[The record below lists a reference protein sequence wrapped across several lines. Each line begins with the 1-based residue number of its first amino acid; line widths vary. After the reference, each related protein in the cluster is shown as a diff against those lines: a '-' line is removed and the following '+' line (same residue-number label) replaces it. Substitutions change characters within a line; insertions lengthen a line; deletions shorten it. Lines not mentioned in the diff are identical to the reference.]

1 MEGSPF
7 SIAGIDSIRVKWMD
21 VSTPVRRLHSNSKEL
36 THLKPNLMPN
46 NPKPIE
52 ANTKTK
58 SKKKLSERSIGYL
71 LIAPAMI
78 LIFVI
83 AIWPVFQSFY
93 YSMFDLRLNN
103 PGKSEAH
110 TSYKVNLHTYLDNYP
125 FLMNSLEEEADNAT
139 GKTKEELAEIQANL
153 EKIDSELK
161 KDSELKEQYD
171 QVDEKLMVMKPVSEE
186 LAIADLDKEIALDLE
201 KTVDDTTTRVREL
214 KSDLKNPDDVIGLS
228 ASLSD
233 SVITPNFIGLKHY
246 KENLTD
252 GRMWKAISNTT
263 VFTVISVFAELVIG
277 LAIAILINKAFF
289 GRGLVRATILIP
301 WAIPTAVSA
310 FMWKYLYD
318 GQNGIVAKAFEEI
331 GLFDRMT
338 DLLTSSNGAMFSV
351 IFADVWK
358 TTPYM
363 ALLLLAGLQT
373 IPSSLYEAASIDGA
387 SKWKQFTKITLP
399 LLKSSIL
406 VALLFRT
413 LDAFRV
419 FDLIYVLTGGG
430 PANSTETISILAY
443 KVMFA
448 QTNFGEGSALSVIVF
463 ICVAIISMI
472 YIKFLGRDLLN
483 DK

>member
-1 MEGSPF
+1 
-7 SIAGIDSIRVKWMD
+7 
-21 VSTPVRRLHSNSKEL
+21 
-36 THLKPNLMPN
+36 MPS

-52 ANTKTK
+52 AKKKTK
-58 SKKKLSERSIGYL
+58 SKKKLSERSLGYF

-78 LIFVI
+78 LIFII

-103 PGKSEAH
+103 PVKSEAH
-110 TSYKVNLHTYLDNYP
+110 TSYSVNLQTYLDNYP
-125 FLMNSLEEEADNAT
+125 FLMNTLDEEIGEAS
-139 GKTKEELAEIQANL
+139 GKTKEELEAIQADL
-153 EKIDSELK
+153 EKIDSELQ
-161 KDSELKEQYD
+161 KDSELKVQYD
-171 QVDEKLMVMKPVSEE
+171 QVDERLMVMKPVSEDLAVAE
-186 LAIADLDKEIALDLE
+186 LNKEVALNFE
-201 KTVDDTTTRVREL
+201 KTVDETTDRIREL
-214 KSDLKNPDDVIGLS
+214 KGDLKNPNDVIGLS
-228 ASLSD
+228 SSLSD
-233 SVITPNFIGLKHY
+233 SIITPNFIGLKHY
-246 KENLTD
+246 KENLSD

-318 GQNGIVAKAFEEI
+318 GQNGIVAKAFESI

-373 IPSSLYEAASIDGA
+373 IPSSLYEAAAIDGA
-387 SKWKQFTKITLP
+387 SKWKQFLKITLP

>member
-1 MEGSPF
+1 
-7 SIAGIDSIRVKWMD
+7 
-21 VSTPVRRLHSNSKEL
+21 
-36 THLKPNLMPN
+36 LKPNLMPN
-46 NPKPIE
+46 NPTPVKVEPKKR
-52 ANTKTK
+52 T
-58 SKKKLSERSIGYL
+58 KKKLSESSIGYL
-71 LIAPAMI
+71 LVAPSLI
-78 LIFVI
+78 LILVI
-83 AIWPVFQSFY
+83 AIWPVIQSFY
-93 YSMFDLRLNN
+93 FSLFDLRLTN
-103 PGKSEAH
+103 PSKSEAFV
-110 TSYKVNLHTYLDNYP
+110 SYKIDLHTYLENYP
-125 FLMNSLEEEADNAT
+125 FLINTLEEEAEKAT
-139 GKTKEELAEIQANL
+139 GKTKEELEEIQARL

-161 KDSELKEQYD
+161 SDSEIKDRYN
-171 QVDEKLMVMKPVSEE
+171 QVDEKLMVMEPVSED
-186 LAIADLDKEIALDLE
+186 LAVVKADKEVVLDL
-201 KTVDDTTTRVREL
+201 KDAVSDTTDRAKEL
-214 KSDLKNPDDVIGLS
+214 ETELKNPDDVIGLS
-228 ASLSD
+228 ASLKD

-252 GRMWKAISNTT
+252 NRMWKAIQNTT
-263 VFTVISVFAELVIG
+263 VFTVVSVFVELVIG

-310 FMWKYLYD
+310 LMWKYLYD
-318 GQNGIVAKAFEEI
+318 GQNGIVAKFFEEI
-331 GLFDRMT
+331 GLIDRMT

-373 IPSSLYEAASIDGA
+373 IPTSLYEAAAIDGA
-387 SKWKQFTKITLP
+387 SKWKQFVTITLP

-419 FDLIYVLTGGG
+419 FDLVYVLTGGG

-463 ICVAIISMI
+463 VCVAIISMI
-472 YIKFLGRDLLN
+472 FIKFLGRDLLN

>member
-1 MEGSPF
+1 
-7 SIAGIDSIRVKWMD
+7 
-21 VSTPVRRLHSNSKEL
+21 
-36 THLKPNLMPN
+36 MPN
-46 NPKPIE
+46 NEKPI
-52 ANTKTK
+52 AARAKSK
-58 SKKKLSERSIGYL
+58 SKKKLSERSIGYF
-71 LIAPAMI
+71 LIAPSLI
-78 LIFVI
+78 LILVI

-103 PGKSEAH
+103 PSKSEAYV
-110 TSYKVNLHTYLDNYP
+110 SYKVDLHTYLDNFP
-125 FLMNSLEEEADNAT
+125 FLINALEEEAETAS
-139 GKTKEELAEIQANL
+139 GKTKVELKEIQSNL
-153 EKIDSELK
+153 ERIDAELK
-161 KDSELKEQYD
+161 KDNDLKARYD
-171 QVDEKLMVMKPVSEE
+171 EVDEKLMVMKPISEE
-186 LAIADLDKEIALDLE
+186 LAVADIEKAVALQLE
-201 KTVDDTTTRVREL
+201 KTTNETTDRVRKL
-214 KSDLKNPDDVIGLS
+214 KSELENPDDAIGLS
-228 ASLSD
+228 SSLSD

-246 KENLTD
+246 KDNLAD
-252 GRMWKAISNTT
+252 KRMWKAIQNTT
-263 VFTVISVFAELVIG
+263 IFTVISVFVELVIG

-310 FMWKYLYD
+310 LMWKYLYD
-318 GQNGIVAKAFEEI
+318 GQNGIVAKVFEEI
-331 GLFDRMT
+331 GLIDRMT

-373 IPSSLYEAASIDGA
+373 IPSSLYEAAAIDGA
-387 SKWKQFTKITLP
+387 SKWKQFVKITLP

-419 FDLIYVLTGGG
+419 FDLVYVLTGGG

-443 KVMFA
+443 KVMFN
-448 QTNFGEGSALSVIVF
+448 QTNFGEGSALAVIVF
-463 ICVAIISMI
+463 VCVAVISII